1 MKKVL
6 KNLGSPQKIRKNQQF
21 LNEDASEASIRVL
34 QYSAIFRNISQCSA
48 IFRNIP
54 QYSAIFHNILQYSAI
69 FQISENSQLKEN
81 KKMDFKIMCD
91 SDDKNAK
98 NPGNIPEL
106 L

>member
-6 KNLGSPQKIRKNQQF
+6 KNLGSPQKIG
-21 LNEDASEASIRVL
+21 
-34 QYSAIFRNISQCSA
+34 
-48 IFRNIP
+48 
-54 QYSAIFHNILQYSAI
+54 
-69 FQISENSQLKEN
+69 
-81 KKMDFKIMCD
+81 KMDFKIMCD

>member
-6 KNLGSPQKIRKNQQF
+6 KNLGSPRKIGKI
-21 LNEDASEASIRVL
+21 E
-34 QYSAIFRNISQCSA
+34 
-48 IFRNIP
+48 
-54 QYSAIFHNILQYSAI
+54 
-69 FQISENSQLKEN
+69 KK

-91 SDDKNAK
+91 SDNKNAK

>member
-6 KNLGSPQKIRKNQQF
+6 KNLGSPRKIGKI
-21 LNEDASEASIRVL
+21 E
-34 QYSAIFRNISQCSA
+34 
-48 IFRNIP
+48 
-54 QYSAIFHNILQYSAI
+54 
-69 FQISENSQLKEN
+69 K

>member
-1 MKKVL
+1 MGRNCDEKSPEKSGISTKK
-6 KNLGSPQKIRKNQQF
+6 I
-21 LNEDASEASIRVL
+21 E
-34 QYSAIFRNISQCSA
+34 
-48 IFRNIP
+48 
-54 QYSAIFHNILQYSAI
+54 
-69 FQISENSQLKEN
+69 

>member
-6 KNLGSPQKIRKNQQF
+6 KNLGSPQKK
-21 LNEDASEASIRVL
+21 
-34 QYSAIFRNISQCSA
+34 
-48 IFRNIP
+48 
-54 QYSAIFHNILQYSAI
+54 
-69 FQISENSQLKEN
+69 LK

-91 SDDKNAK
+91 SDNKNAK